1 MKKYVLSLTIMV
13 LLLSISTCFAVN
25 DTDIKNA
32 SAENITINYPNSWD
46 MAVSKADSTIL
57 SVADPNSLN
66 STTGLAETTVTI
78 QLVHKGRY
86 DTTESLYKSN
96 NEKLFSNSSYHLV
109 SERNMTLNNF
119 EEVRELNYTVDY
131 NGMVKKR
138 RTLWVGVGVPNSIYV
153 ITCSAR
159 QDKFDNE
166 SENFNLVLNSFNIT
180 NINTTTIQ

>member
-1 MKKYVLSLTIMV
+1 
-13 LLLSISTCFAVN
+13 
-25 DTDIKNA
+25 
-32 SAENITINYPNSWD
+32 
-46 MAVSKADSTIL
+46 
-57 SVADPNSLN
+57 
-66 STTGLAETTVTI
+66 
-78 QLVHKGRY
+78 
-86 DTTESLYKSN
+86 
-96 NEKLFSNSSYHLV
+96 
-109 SERNMTLNNF
+109 MTLNNF